1 MLSVLYIKSV
11 DGFTGI
17 YRGLAP
23 KLCSNAISGFTFH
36 KVSDALRRNTD
47 DKSEQYAE
55 DEELSEEQRGNWL
68 SLHRVFGG
76 NWLMMRRRCVQTCL
90 SRGGKKVGESVPATL
105 VMIEQKDV
113 LATLVAM
120 EHEDVPKWGGRVLVS
135 VTRAKF
141 ARTLANDI
149 AAQAAAIIASQPFNV
164 IAVRMMAQFVGAEKI
179 YSGVLSSIGHIY
191 HEEGL
196 LGFFSGLMPRLL
208 GELVALVISSTIT
221 YFINSYIISDREL
234 HTYTMAT
241 SRKKSWREPAR
252 ELYRLSGSLILMK
265 IVPTFLDKGC
275 HVVGTLNPTA
285 INLSFLDLSRY
296 FFIQVAPHLLLA
308 GRPPHMALYESWT
321 DCWSHLSRT
330 NQLKR
335 GSSMLWRYYTG
346 PQVVIQGRA
355 MPVNTD
361 SFFKQL

>member
-1 MLSVLYIKSV
+1 MSNEQ
-11 DGFTGI
+11 T
-17 YRGLAP
+17 LAP
-23 KLCSNAISGFTFH
+23 FSF
-36 KVSDALRRNTD
+36 R
-47 DKSEQYAE
+47 
-55 DEELSEEQRGNWL
+55 
-68 SLHRVFGG
+68 
-76 NWLMMRRRCVQTCL
+76 
-90 SRGGKKVGESVPATL
+90 
-105 VMIEQKDV
+105 
-113 LATLVAM
+113 
-120 EHEDVPKWGGRVLVS
+120 
-135 VTRAKF
+135 RAKF
-141 ARTLANDI
+141 ARTLTNDI

-241 SRKKSWREPAR
+241 SRFFASAITYP
-252 ELYRLSGSLILMK
+252 
-265 IVPTFLDKGC
+265 F
-275 HVVGTLNPTA
+275 HVVANCMIVNNTK
-285 INLSFLDLSRY
+285 
-296 FFIQVAPHLLLA
+296 LLA
-308 GRPPHMALYESWT
+308 GSPPHMALYESWT

>member
-11 DGFTGI
+11 DGFVGI

-23 KLCSNAISGFTFH
+23 KLCSNVISGFTFH
-36 KVSDALRRNTD
+36 KVSEALRRNTD
-47 DKSEQYAE
+47 DKNERYVE
-55 DEELSEEQRGNWL
+55 DELSEEQR
-68 SLHRVFGG
+68 R
-76 NWLMMRRRCVQTCL
+76 
-90 SRGGKKVGESVPATL
+90 E
-105 VMIEQKDV
+105 
-113 LATLVAM
+113 
-120 EHEDVPKWGGRVLVS
+120 
-135 VTRAKF
+135 KF
-141 ARTLANDI
+141 ARTLASDV
-149 AAQAAAIIASQPFNV
+149 AAQTAAIIASQPFNV

-252 ELYRLSGSLILMK
+252 ELYCLSSFRILMK
-265 IVPTFLDKGC
+265 IVPTFLDRG
-275 HVVGTLNPTA
+275 
-285 INLSFLDLSRY
+285 
-296 FFIQVAPHLLLA
+296 LLA
-308 GRPPHMALYESWT
+308 GSPPHMALYESWT